1 MTIFND
7 TAAALSV
14 DPDAR
19 NRAWAA
25 VGASGL
31 SPDDP
36 EVVRLLITEHVTSQ
50 IEKLSAD
57 LALSAGKAISD
68 FNDAQTRS
76 EAAAQARLETRTT
89 ELAQTVSARLAATI
103 EQTLEKRADAKL
115 DNAQTTQWACGAI
128 LFGVGLYLGMACE
141 GYVNVPDDQLNRW
154 LQAQSPYFLLL
165 VGTVAF
171 FVIRLAF
178 AWTSNSPVIRFL
190 LALPPRDVTR
200 RWGKRER
207 DY

>member
-7 TAAALSV
+7 TAEALCV

-36 EVVRLLITEHVTSQ
+36 EVVRILITEHLNSQ
-50 IEKLSAD
+50 IKKLSSD

-89 ELAQTVSARLAATI
+89 ELAQTVSARIAIAI

-128 LFGVGLYLGMACE
+128 LFGVGLYLGMVCE

-171 FVIRLAF
+171 FVIRLVV
-178 AWTSNSPVIRFL
+178 AWTATSPLIRFI
-190 LALPPRDVTR
+190 LALPPRDAIR
-200 RWGKRER
+200 GWNKR